1 MIFVILQNPRNKNVK
16 YILRNIFL
24 TLEIFNMSE
33 MNMRKNKIGYFGV
46 LGFLGLLGLT
56 GNLGFYGFFGFFAF
70 FSAFEGKG
78 SDERVER
85 NINRACRNAFIFI
98 TITSALSL
106 AYIAAFK
113 TVEAWPL
120 ALSLPLIAIIL
131 FAIFY
136 IYYDRRG
143 D

>member
-1 MIFVILQNPRNKNVK
+1 MGR
-16 YILRNIFL
+16 
-24 TLEIFNMSE
+24 
-33 MNMRKNKIGYFGV
+33 MNMRKNKIGYLGV
-46 LGFLGLLGLT
+46 PGFLGLLGLIT
-56 GNLGFYGFFGFFAF
+56 QNSGFYGFFGFF
-70 FSAFEGKG
+70 GGRG
-78 SDERVER
+78 SDERVEK

-113 TVEAWPL
+113 AVEIWPL
-120 ALSLPLIAIIL
+120 ALSLPFIAIIV
-131 FAIFY
+131 FALFY

>member
-1 MIFVILQNPRNKNVK
+1 MGR
-16 YILRNIFL
+16 
-24 TLEIFNMSE
+24 
-33 MNMRKNKIGYFGV
+33 MNMRKNKIGYLGV
-46 LGFLGLLGLT
+46 LGFLGLLGLIT
-56 GNLGFYGFFGFFAF
+56 QNSGFYGFFGFF
-70 FSAFEGKG
+70 GGRG
-78 SDERVER
+78 SDERVEK

-113 TVEAWPL
+113 AVEIWPL
-120 ALSLPLIAIIL
+120 ALSLPFIAIIV
-131 FAIFY
+131 FALFY